1 MSVGPHDVV
10 AKTNEKIRK
19 DRRRQLKR
27 RALLSFA
34 VVSVLIGA
42 VSFIAYRP
50 HARVQTVA
58 VLGTET
64 LSVYDI
70 EEIVHDRIDGAFVY
84 LFPRNTVFFI
94 NKHALEKDIVQTYPR
109 VETIDI
115 SIEKQELRILIQERK
130 ASYLWCGSVPFAE
143 IVDERPCYY
152 FDKSGFIFDSAPYF
166 SAAVYFTLYDEVEA
180 SGEAD
185 PIGHY
190 VSHHEG
196 MESLLSFVASLE
208 PLDIRGFALALTDT
222 EATLY
227 LGNTKDIHAPKVI
240 WRIDGNYATLGSN
253 LQSALGVEPM
263 KSEALGGDKE
273 LDYIDLRYS
282 DKVYYKLKN

>member
-84 LFPRNTVFFI
+84 LFPRNTIFFI
-94 NKHALEKDIVQTYPR
+94 NKHALEREVVNAYPR

-115 SIEKQELRILIQERK
+115 SIENRELLVLIQERQ
-130 ASYLWCGSVPFAE
+130 ASYLWCGPVAFAE
-143 IVDERPCYY
+143 INDQETCYY
-152 FDKSGFIFDSAPYF
+152 FDKTGFIFDTAPYF
-166 SAAVYFTLYDEVEA
+166 SAAVYFTLYDTA
-180 SGEAD
+180 IGGEKGSF
-185 PIGHY
+185 IGSTI
-190 VSHHEG
+190 SHAGQIEP
-196 MESLLSFVASLE
+196 LLSFVASLE
-208 PLDIRGFALALTDT
+208 TLGIRGFALELGERD
-222 EATLY
+222 ATLY
-227 LGNTKDIHAPKVI
+227 LGNTKDTDAPKVI
-240 WRIDGNYATLGSN
+240 WRIDEDYTLLGSN
-253 LQSALGVEPM
+253 LQSALGAEPM
-263 KSEALGGDKE
+263 KSEVLGGEKK
-273 LDYIDLRYS
+273 LDYIDLRYQ
-282 DKVYYKLKN
+282 DKVYYKLK